1 MIERVPLTKGSGAV
15 LGIARWGNE
24 RSGTPDDPFTLSL
37 ESKDG
42 GDGLAEDQCVDL
54 VDLLVG
60 VVQNAILERE
70 FTDEPPVGTPRL
82 VATGVSL
89 AREETP
95 LALIE
100 GERGVNGP
108 REPASDRRDEGLA
121 GDA

>member
-42 GDGLAEDQCVDL
+42 GDGLPEDQCVDL
-54 VDLLVG
+54 VDPLVG
-60 VVQNAILERE
+60 VVQKRV
-70 FTDEPPVGTPRL
+70 FTDKPPAFPPRL

-89 AREETP
+89 ARGETP